1 MYLFSLALRNISISL
16 YIIAHLTCFLHKKT
30 LNLHKK
36 DVVFVKENEI
46 SDDIRFFAKIISIFV
61 HHKDS
66 FSKSNLFLNILLSI
80 GDEVIVTSTDYDME
94 QTERRSLVDCPECS
108 ANQIKVDRKYD
119 IM

>member
-1 MYLFSLALRNISISL
+1 MKFRTI
-16 YIIAHLTCFLHKKT
+16 
-30 LNLHKK
+30 
-36 DVVFVKENEI
+36 FV
-46 SDDIRFFAKIISIFV
+46 FAKIISIFV

-66 FSKSNLFLNILLSI
+66 FSKCNLFLNILLSI

-119 IM
+119 IMLMYMYLNALKHSP